1 MAHRVAWSRRAL
13 SDLEEI
19 ADYIAADS
27 PTYAAIVVQKI
38 VNLAKTLR
46 QFPRAGR
53 KVPEFDDENVREL
66 IAYSYRVIY
75 RLQADEII
83 SLPSFTGSD
92 LFNDFETR
100 SAAALRFETSSLWVR
115 IGVRPNG
122 FPPHRPHIPS

>member
-66 IAYSYRVIY
+66 IAYS
-75 RLQADEII
+75 L
-83 SLPSFTGSD
+83 S
-92 LFNDFETR
+92 
-100 SAAALRFETSSLWVR
+100 SSLQTASGR
-115 IGVRPNG
+115 DYHRFYHSREAIYSMISRPDTRL
-122 FPPHRPHIPS
+122 P